1 MAFRAHPF
9 IIGTNDS
16 APVAAYAI
24 DAHVDVKREYN
35 ASTGEQ
41 SNVLME
47 NTSDRMWFERD
58 FIRVDWSQNL
68 VTNFGFYIDQ
78 LDADGIAYFMEDGSD
93 PADACDLQQSLDLRS
108 TGQGTCTRV
117 VTDGPLLEV
126 AMYDEPDPL
135 IPYVHRISST
145 RCWRDFETRG

>member
-1 MAFRAHPF
+1 MFFKSLDIQIKICKNP
-9 IIGTNDS
+9 S
-16 APVAAYAI
+16 
-24 DAHVDVKREYN
+24 
-35 ASTGEQ
+35 
-41 SNVLME
+41 VL
-47 NTSDRMWFERD
+47 F
-58 FIRVDWSQNL
+58 
-68 VTNFGFYIDQ
+68 
-78 LDADGIAYFMEDGSD
+78 
-93 PADACDLQQSLDLRS
+93 PADARDLQQSLDLRS

>member
-1 MAFRAHPF
+1 MFLKAWTFKLR
-9 IIGTNDS
+9 
-16 APVAAYAI
+16 Y
-24 DAHVDVKREYN
+24 VK
-35 ASTGEQ
+35 T
-41 SNVLME
+41 L
-47 NTSDRMWFERD
+47 
-58 FIRVDWSQNL
+58 
-68 VTNFGFYIDQ
+68 Q
-78 LDADGIAYFMEDGSD
+78 LF
-93 PADACDLQQSLDLRS
+93 PADARDLQQSLDLRS

>member
-1 MAFRAHPF
+1 MFLKAWTFKLR
-9 IIGTNDS
+9 
-16 APVAAYAI
+16 Y
-24 DAHVDVKREYN
+24 VK
-35 ASTGEQ
+35 TP
-41 SNVLME
+41 
-47 NTSDRMWFERD
+47 
-58 FIRVDWSQNL
+58 
-68 VTNFGFYIDQ
+68 Q
-78 LDADGIAYFMEDGSD
+78 LFF

>member
-1 MAFRAHPF
+1 MFLKAWTFKLR
-9 IIGTNDS
+9 
-16 APVAAYAI
+16 Y
-24 DAHVDVKREYN
+24 VK
-35 ASTGEQ
+35 TLQ
-41 SNVLME
+41 
-47 NTSDRMWFERD
+47 F
-58 FIRVDWSQNL
+58 F
-68 VTNFGFYIDQ
+68 F
-78 LDADGIAYFMEDGSD
+78 
-93 PADACDLQQSLDLRS
+93 PADARDLQQSLDLRS

>member
-1 MAFRAHPF
+1 MFLKAWTFKLR
-9 IIGTNDS
+9 
-16 APVAAYAI
+16 
-24 DAHVDVKREYN
+24 HVKTR
-35 ASTGEQ
+35 
-41 SNVLME
+41 L
-47 NTSDRMWFERD
+47 WF
-58 FIRVDWSQNL
+58 F
-68 VTNFGFYIDQ
+68 
-78 LDADGIAYFMEDGSD
+78 
-93 PADACDLQQSLDLRS
+93 PADARDLQQSLDLRS